1 VERVVSDA
9 AETNLRGHAQ
19 RDRRRIIRNIVAAV
33 LGYTLMVVLLFVWTL
48 AQLDAET
55 FALAQKEARANFDKD
70 QAFRA
75 WGTSHGGVYVPVTE
89 KTPSS
94 PYMAHIPERDITT
107 PSGKRLTLMNPAYM
121 LRQMMQQ
128 YGDLY
133 GVKGRITSLTPLNP
147 DNVPDAWEQAALES
161 FIDESDEVT
170 EITAIDGMPY
180 LRLMKPMMTRSGCLL
195 CHGHQGYEVGNIRGG
210 VGVAVPMKPYLDVVS
225 GRKINTAILLGG
237 VWVFGLTGIGL
248 FGYRG
253 LHRVEERR
261 SYEEQIWAQ
270 ANYDKLTGL
279 ANRNLFM
286 DRMEQALAH
295 AQREGTKLV
304 LLFIDLDRFKNVNDT
319 RGHNFGDA
327 LLAEAGQRIKLRMR
341 EADTVARLGGDE
353 FTVVLND
360 LNKVESAALVAT
372 KLINAFNDP
381 FDIDGHQ
388 VHVSA
393 SVGLTVY
400 PDDGADLVTL
410 MKNADSAMYQAKE
423 EGRGRFSFFTQQM
436 NLKAQRRIRLE
447 TELRDAVAKAQLH
460 LEYQPLV
467 CLGTGRILGAEAL
480 LRWQHPDLGNVAPDE
495 FIPIAE
501 DSGLIL
507 PIGDWVLD
515 QAVIALSA
523 WKANDLGLERLSIN
537 VSAVQWHSKEF
548 QRRFMQRIKALKL
561 GEGELTIELTESVFL
576 GHETGLEMQMER
588 LRELGL
594 GLSVDDFG
602 TGYSSLSYL
611 KRLPVSEIK
620 IDRSFVRDLL
630 VDPDDETLCKTI
642 ISMGHNLGLQVIAEG
657 VESAEQLSYLKELGC
672 DLAQGYHIGRPMTE
686 EVLAQYLEGFPD
698 MRFSI

>member
-1 VERVVSDA
+1 VSEA

-33 LGYTLMVVLLFVWTL
+33 SGYTLMVVLLFVWTL

-55 FALAQKEARANFDKD
+55 IALAQKEARANFDKD

-89 KTPSS
+89 KTPPS
-94 PYMAHIPERDITT
+94 PYMAHIPERDIST

-170 EITAIDGMPY
+170 EIAEIDGQPY
-180 LRLMKPMMTRSGCLL
+180 LRLMKPMMTRPGCLL
-195 CHGHQGYEVGNIRGG
+195 CHAHQGYEVGNIRGG

-261 SYEEQIWAQ
+261 SYEELIWAQ

-353 FTVVLND
+353 FTVVLTD
-360 LNKVESAALVAT
+360 LNKVESAALVAA

-381 FDIDGHQ
+381 FDIDGHL

-423 EGRGRFSFFTQQM
+423 EGRGRFSYFTQQM

-447 TELRDAVAKAQLH
+447 SELRDAVAKAQLH

-467 CLGTGRILGAEAL
+467 CLDTGRILGAEAL

-501 DSGLIL
+501 ESGLIL

-515 QAVIALSA
+515 QAIIALAA

-561 GEGELTIELTESVFL
+561 SQRELTIELTESVFL
-576 GHETGLEMQMER
+576 GHETGLEKQMEQ

-611 KRLPVSEIK
+611 KRLPVNEIK

-642 ISMGHNLGLQVIAEG
+642 IAMGHNLGLQIIAEG
-657 VESAEQLSYLKELGC
+657 VESAEQLSYLKKLGC

-686 EVLAQYLEGFPD
+686 EVLVQYLEGFPD

>member
-1 VERVVSDA
+1 M
-9 AETNLRGHAQ
+9 
-19 RDRRRIIRNIVAAV
+19 AAV

>member
-1 VERVVSDA
+1 M
-9 AETNLRGHAQ
+9 
-19 RDRRRIIRNIVAAV
+19 AAV

-576 GHETGLEMQMER
+576 GHETELEMQMER

>member
-1 VERVVSDA
+1 VVSDA

>member
-1 VERVVSDA
+1 MERVVSDA

>member
-1 VERVVSDA
+1 VVSDA

-423 EGRGRFSFFTQQM
+423 EGRGRVSFFTQQM